1 MIPFRLTEKWS
12 EKYKRSIDC
21 KNPKGFSQRA
31 HCQGRSTN
39 EANEID
45 RREVER
51 ALDDTRATGEGINAK
66 MMRLLKKGKIPSH
79 KWANM
84 YRLLL
89 QRAGKAS
96 EKESGKPVIKTTP
109 ELTYEPE
116 NRTEAFTGL
125 LEATRKKKLTGAA
138 FERSVVNTGKKSK
151 TGSGAQTP
159 DIKIK
164 HSRSKNHIEAEAKA
178 GNHIDFFQST
188 VTGKV
193 KTEKGKIHKIGID
206 RPEGKTAKRLG
217 RLTGRATGYVAK
229 HTRRKMTGKTYSKS
243 ATHRGKPISTV
254 AKAFSGNKKEVKKK
268 ITNKS
273 LHAMLHA
280 GGDPVHIHHNTTTG
294 EIAVVPV
301 SNKHKRHTNAMGLRG
316 QPSIEQI
323 AHHPNERRSSLGGKM
338 RLRRK
343 ETRANASLEGD
354 SHKMIDAV
362 KRHGGTVFKNHDE
375 FHAHMSK
382 HKVKISTGHAR

>member
-1 MIPFRLTEKWS
+1 V
-12 EKYKRSIDC
+12 
-21 KNPKGFSQRA
+21 
-31 HCQGRSTN
+31 TN

-45 RREVER
+45 RREAER
-51 ALDDTRATGEGINAK
+51 AMSDLRATGEGINAK
-66 MMRLLKKGKIPSH
+66 MMRLLRKGKIPSH
-79 KWANM
+79 KWVNM
-84 YRLLL
+84 YTLLL
-89 QRAGKAS
+89 QRAAKAS
-96 EKESGKPVIKTTP
+96 EKETGKPPVKPTR

-164 HSRSKNHIEAEAKA
+164 SKRSKKYFDGEAKA
-178 GNHIDFFQST
+178 GPKIDYFQST
-188 VTGKV
+188 MKGTVASRS
-193 KTEKGKIHKIGID
+193 GKIRGVKLHE
-206 RPEGKTAKRLG
+206 PQGKTAKRVG
-217 RLTGRATGYVAK
+217 KRLSARATGYVAR
-229 HTRRKMTGKTYSKS
+229 HANRRLKGKTYDRSTS
-243 ATHRGKPISTV
+243 FRGKSISSLG
-254 AKAFSGNKKEVKKK
+254 KAVQGRGEVRKK

-280 GGDPVHIHHNTTTG
+280 GGDPVHVHHNTSTG
-294 EIAVVPV
+294 EIAVIPV
-301 SNKHKRHTNAMGLRG
+301 SNSHKKHTDAMGLKG

-354 SHKMIDAV
+354 SHRMIDAV
-362 KRHGGTVFKNHDE
+362 RRHGGTVFKNHEE
-375 FHAHMSK
+375 FHAHMKK
-382 HKVKISTGHAR
+382 HGVEISTGHAR